1 MKIFTE
7 KAFENRLARER
18 ERMERDR
25 YIMETLNK
33 LSSDLNDLMW
43 RVNALEDKGRC
54 SKTLTP
60 ACEEVLK
67 CEGR

>member
-25 YIMETLNK
+25 YIMERLDK
-33 LSSDLNDLMW
+33 LSKDLSDLKW
-43 RVNALEDKGRC
+43 RVNALADKVTC

-60 ACEEVLK
+60 VCEEVLT
-67 CEGR
+67 CDRR